1 MKREEFWL
9 GVCVYCVIA
18 LVGHLGPDFSKPSF
32 FNEKITD
39 FFHSRVP
46 VAEVKSEI
54 SQPTIRSSRFD
65 IVKGSK
71 GIKGYVPVRSNKFR
85 RNLMPSGKV
94 GSDHEP
100 GRFRKPVEPIGFY
113 L

>member
-1 MKREEFWL
+1 MKSEEFWL
-9 GVCVYCVIA
+9 GVSIYCVIA
-18 LVGHLGPDFSKPSF
+18 LVGHLGPDFSKSSF
-32 FNEKITD
+32 LNKKITD

-46 VAEVKSEI
+46 ADEVKRETYF
-54 SQPTIRSSRFD
+54 PTIRSARVD
-65 IVKGSK
+65 IVKCSK

-94 GSDHEP
+94 GSDHKPE
-100 GRFRKPVEPIGFY
+100 RFKKPIEPIVFY